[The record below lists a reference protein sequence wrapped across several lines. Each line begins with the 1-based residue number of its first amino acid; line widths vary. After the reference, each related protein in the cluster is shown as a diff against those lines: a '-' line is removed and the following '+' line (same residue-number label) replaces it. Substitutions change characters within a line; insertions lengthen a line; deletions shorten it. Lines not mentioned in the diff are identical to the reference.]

1 MKKSILIIAI
11 LLSISV
17 IYAQERITASG
28 GIVTEEYNL
37 DAFTVVDINFIG
49 DVVIK
54 QSTKNHK
61 VSIKANDNSFIKYT
75 HIDVK
80 KGKLTIYNKFD
91 VIVDTLGEKE
101 IVYMDNGNSHKKPYI
116 RVEICLPHLEELSLS
131 GPGDVTVEKRNEPQL
146 TVINSG
152 AGDCTLQCLKIEGT
166 LELHNKG
173 AGDIKVKSSDPIR
186 QQTLLID
193 NACAGDISILGSHV
207 SKTLVVNNIGPGDVS
222 VNLMSIPTEEL
233 ILQNKGAGDITIQN
247 ILANKV
253 ELRNQGAGDMKLM
266 NGKADEMTLVSVGA
280 GTVNTQLLKV
290 TTAHITHCS
299 VGNTLAYVTGIT
311 YLSYKSKVGNGNV
324 RLSGGGKVVEE

>member
-1 MKKSILIIAI
+1 MKKSTLIIAI

-37 DAFTVVDINFIG
+37 DPYTSVDIRFVG
-49 DVVIK
+49 DVIIHQSPHHKTKVTANENVIQHVRFQVENGK
-54 QSTKNHK
+54 LSVYADKNF
-61 VSIKANDNSFIKYT
+61 NN
-75 HIDVK
+75 VK
-80 KGKLTIYNKFD
+80 KL
-91 VIVDTLGEKE
+91 V
-101 IVYMDNGNSHKKPYI
+101 
-116 RVEICLPHLEELSLS
+116 VEIYTPMLEELSMR
-131 GPGDVTVEKRNEPQL
+131 GPGDVVVEKRNEPHL
-146 TVINSG
+146 TVINMG

-193 NACAGDISILGSHV
+193 NACAGDISIFGSHV

-253 ELRNQGAGDMKLM
+253 ELRNQGAGDMMLM
-266 NGKADEMTLVSVGA
+266 NGKAEEMTLEDTGA

-290 TTAHITHCS
+290 TTAHITHAS
-299 VGNTLAYVTGIT
+299 VGYIIASVTGT
-311 YLSYKSKVGNGNV
+311 AYLTDKSELGRVTIH
-324 RLSGGGKVVEE
+324 GGGKIVRE